1 MKRDYSI
8 TANQT
13 QNRLVTP
20 LAGPYNPPMPF
31 LSVVIPCF
39 NERGTVAQIIERV
52 HDCAAEAEIVVV
64 DDGSSDGSRDVL
76 RGLEATGLP
85 YLRVLFHDK
94 NSGKGA
100 AVHTGIEA
108 ACGEVILIQDAD
120 MEYDPRDYPAMLRP
134 IQEGRADVVYGSRF
148 LGGPRRAMMFW
159 HMLANKLLTLMT
171 NILYNTIL
179 SDMETGYKV
188 FRAGAIKGV
197 PLRARRFDFEP
208 EVTAKMLKR
217 RHYIYEVPISFYP
230 RDYLEGKKIGLG
242 DAFVAV
248 WTLLKYRFVD

>member
-1 MKRDYSI
+1 
-8 TANQT
+8 
-13 QNRLVTP
+13 
-20 LAGPYNPPMPF
+20 MPF

-39 NERGTVAQIIERV
+39 NERSTVAQIIERV
-52 HDCAAEAEIVVV
+52 HDQTAEAEILVV
-64 DDGSSDGSRDVL
+64 DDGSTDGSRDVL
-76 RGLEATGLP
+76 RTLNDGQRP
-85 YLRVLFHDK
+85 YLRVLLHEK
-94 NSGKGA
+94 NAGKGA
-100 AVHTGIEA
+100 ALHTGIEA
-108 ACGEVILIQDAD
+108 AAGEIILIQDAD
-120 MEYDPRDYPAMLRP
+120 MEYDPRDYPALLQP

-171 NILYNTIL
+171 NVLYNTIL

-188 FRAGAIKGV
+188 FRAEAIKGV

-217 RHYIYEVPISFYP
+217 GHRIYEVPISFYP
-230 RDYLEGKKIGLG
+230 REYAEGKKIGLK